1 MPSAAKNN
9 PKKHTMSLN
18 TRNTL
23 VGMSFILPNFIG
35 FTVFILIPVIFSFV
49 LSVMKW
55 DGFTPMEFVGLQNF
69 ATIFKDRVFR
79 TALWQTLVF
88 TCFTVVFS
96 MATALGLA
104 ILLNTKLKFVNFFRS
119 AIFFPYVASVVAVG
133 AVFKA
138 MFL

>member
-55 DGFTPMEFVGLQNF
+55 M
-69 ATIFKDRVFR
+69 
-79 TALWQTLVF
+79 ALLPWNL
-88 TCFTVVFS
+88 
-96 MATALGLA
+96 
-104 ILLNTKLKFVNFFRS
+104 
-119 AIFFPYVASVVAVG
+119 
-133 AVFKA
+133 
-138 MFL
+138 